1 MYSKIAMKNVKK
13 SFKDYSIYFLTL
25 TLAVC
30 IFYSFNSIESQKAF
44 MEMSASGAE
53 FIDEVSVMISCV
65 SVFVAVILGSLIIY
79 ANNFLIKKRNK
90 ELGIYMTLGMGKAKI
105 SKILIF
111 ETIIVGVLSLISG
124 LIIGFIASQGLS
136 VLVVKLFQF
145 NMNKFTF
152 MISISAIGKTICYFG
167 IMFLL
172 VMIFNTF
179 VISKYKIIDLLIVGR
194 KNEEIKFKN
203 PMIYFI
209 TFIICV
215 ISLSSAYKLVID
227 VGLEVE
233 DPRFIISIVLGIIG
247 TVLFFFS
254 LTGFILYIVKNN
266 KSIYFKG
273 LNIFIIKQIN
283 SKVKTNFISMS
294 VICLMLFVTIVTL
307 STGFSFKN
315 ALESSFEE
323 ATPYDFSA
331 YVYIDPDYN
340 VISIEESLNKMGISF
355 NDNAK
360 VVYYNEYKNS
370 ESFNDIMNLNQSDG
384 NFNPEIRYIKISDYN
399 KMRAISNEEP
409 IELAKDEVL
418 VTSTASKVLP
428 EIKEYMSKNDTLSI
442 ENTTYKIK
450 NKNVIENNLSTYY
463 MTNNFCTIVINDEF
477 CDKAEA
483 ILSRVNVNFKLDKDK
498 SQDDLMKSIDDFNDR
513 RYSYSNDSMSS
524 SVDKD
529 DYEGIGYVMA
539 FSRNYIY
546 ESNRGVTTTILF
558 VGIYLGIVFLISSMA
573 VLALQQLS
581 EASDS
586 IDRYISLRRLG
597 VSKKSINK
605 TIFMQTLVYFSIPV
619 VLAFVHSIVGI
630 KVTNTFISLYN
641 QPNIAAS
648 SLITAGI
655 FLIMYIIYFNITY
668 IGYKNIVKSK
678 IK

>member
-44 MEMSASGAE
+44 MEMSSSGAE
-53 FIDEVSVMISCV
+53 FIDEVSAMISCV

-145 NMNKFTF
+145 KMNKFTF
-152 MISISAIGKTICYFG
+152 VVSISAIGKTIFYFG

-179 VISKYKIIDLLIVGR
+179 VISKYKIIDLLTVGR

-233 DPRFIISIVLGIIG
+233 DPRFIISIILGIIG

-254 LTGFILYIVKNN
+254 LTGFILYIVKKN

-294 VICLMLFVTIVTL
+294 VICLMLFVTIITL

-315 ALESSFEE
+315 ALESGLEE

-331 YVYIDPDYN
+331 YLYIDSDYN
-340 VISIEESLNKMGISF
+340 VISIEESLNKMGIKF
-355 NDNAK
+355 TDNDK
-360 VVYYNEYKNS
+360 VAYYDEYSNG
-370 ESFNDIMNLNQSDG
+370 ENLNDIMNLNQSDG
-384 NFNPEIRYIKISDYN
+384 NFNPAIRYIKISDYN

-442 ENTTYKIK
+442 ENTNYKIK
-450 NKNVIENNLSTYY
+450 NKKVIENNLSTDY
-463 MTNNFCTIVINDEF
+463 MKNNFCTIVINDEF

-558 VGIYLGIVFLISSMA
+558 IGIYLGIVFLISSMA

>member
-44 MEMSASGAE
+44 MEMSS
-53 FIDEVSVMISCV
+53 
-65 SVFVAVILGSLIIY
+65 
-79 ANNFLIKKRNK
+79 
-90 ELGIYMTLGMGKAKI
+90 
-105 SKILIF
+105 
-111 ETIIVGVLSLISG
+111 
-124 LIIGFIASQGLS
+124 
-136 VLVVKLFQF
+136 
-145 NMNKFTF
+145 F
-152 MISISAIGKTICYFG
+152 MISISAIGKTIFYFG

-179 VISKYKIIDLLIVGR
+179 VISKYKIIELLTVGR

-233 DPRFIISIVLGIIG
+233 DPRFIISIILGIIG

-254 LTGFILYIVKNN
+254 LTGFILYIVKKN

-315 ALESSFEE
+315 ALESCLEE

-370 ESFNDIMNLNQSDG
+370 ESFNNIMNLNQSDG

-428 EIKEYMSKNDTLSI
+428 KIKEYMSKNDTLSI

-463 MTNNFCTIVINDEF
+463 MTNNFCTIVIND
-477 CDKAEA
+477 
-483 ILSRVNVNFKLDKDK
+483 V
-498 SQDDLMKSIDDFNDR
+498 
-513 RYSYSNDSMSS
+513 
-524 SVDKD
+524 
-529 DYEGIGYVMA
+529 
-539 FSRNYIY
+539 
-546 ESNRGVTTTILF
+546 
-558 VGIYLGIVFLISSMA
+558 
-573 VLALQQLS
+573 
-581 EASDS
+581 
-586 IDRYISLRRLG
+586 
-597 VSKKSINK
+597 
-605 TIFMQTLVYFSIPV
+605 
-619 VLAFVHSIVGI
+619 I
-630 KVTNTFISLYN
+630 K
-641 QPNIAAS
+641 Q
-648 SLITAGI
+648 
-655 FLIMYIIYFNITY
+655 
-668 IGYKNIVKSK
+668 K
-678 IK
+678 

>member
-53 FIDEVSVMISCV
+53 FIDEVSAMISCV

-136 VLVVKLFQF
+136 ILVVKLFQF

-233 DPRFIISIVLGIIG
+233 DPRFIISIILGIIG

-315 ALESSFEE
+315 ALESSLEE

-539 FSRNYIY
+539 SSRNYIY

>member
-44 MEMSASGAE
+44 MEMSSSGAE
-53 FIDEVSVMISCV
+53 FIDEVSAMISCV

-105 SKILIF
+105 SEILIF

-145 NMNKFTF
+145 KMNKFTF

-233 DPRFIISIVLGIIG
+233 DPRFIISIILGIIG

-315 ALESSFEE
+315 ALESSLEE